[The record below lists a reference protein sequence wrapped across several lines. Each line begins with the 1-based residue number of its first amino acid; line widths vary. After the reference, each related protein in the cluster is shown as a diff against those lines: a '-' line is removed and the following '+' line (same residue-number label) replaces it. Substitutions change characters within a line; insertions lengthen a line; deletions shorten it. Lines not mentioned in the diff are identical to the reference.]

1 MKKIVAR
8 SGRFAGGPAEEV
20 ARFSESVSFDWRLW
34 KHDILGSMAH
44 ATMLLE
50 IGILTKAEHK
60 SIIRALDQ
68 IAADIPAGRFKWL
81 PALEDVHMN
90 IEAELTRR
98 ALPPGPSSTPAAP
111 ATTRSPW
118 TCACGCARRSSTWA
132 STCAAWAWPSWTWA
146 SATSTSSSPVT
157 PHLQRAQ
164 PVFLA
169 HHLLAYVE
177 MFSRDYDRFI
187 DCYQRVNVCPLGAGR
202 PGRLDPSPG
211 SRTGRQT
218 PRFLSTPAAGPRIT
232 RNSMDAVS
240 DRDFVLEFAAAAAI
254 SAVHLSRLAEDLIL
268 WASAEFHFIRIADAY
283 TTGSSLMPQKK
294 NPDVAELTRGKS
306 ARVIGNLMALLTLLK
321 GLPMTYNRDLQ
332 EDKERLFD
340 TADTLRACLRL
351 MSGMLAHT
359 TAHAPACAAA
369 ASDPPTPGDGSGR
382 LSRQERPRLPPGP
395 SCRRRLG
402 RPRRKRIQV
411 PGPDYPARIQAFRL
425 PIRPRCLE
433 PVRSRT
439 SHGTAQHHRRP
450 PPAARSKNRSPAGA
464 NASPNRRPSRRQDPP
479 GVHVID
485 RRTQGCPEAQPAAA
499 RRTSRSVLECVR
511 LAAAFGRFPLER
523 TIPPPGILNRY
534 RYFNVSAAG
543 FYSVRARLAV
553 QSGSKLPHSKT
564 LATLATP
571 HAAEPPRHAQQAEP
585 ELRPRP
591 MGCPLWRANSS
602 RPPTL
607 RGPDRRLARA
617 LTPVALLPPRP
628 ARARMV
634 ARA

>member
-98 ALPPGPSSTPAAP
+98 APAGAKLHTGRSRNDQVALDMRLWMREEILDLGVDLRGLGLALLDLGERHIDVIIPGYT
-111 ATTRSPW
+111 
-118 TCACGCARRSSTWA
+118 
-132 STCAAWAWPSWTWA
+132 
-146 SATSTSSSPVT
+146 
-157 PHLQRAQ
+157 HLQRAQ

-187 DCYQRVNVCPLGAGR
+187 DCYQRVNVCPLGAGALAGSTLPLDR
-202 PGRLDPSPG
+202 ELVAKLLDFVDSRGR
-211 SRTGRQT
+211 
-218 PRFLSTPAAGPRIT
+218 PRIT

-369 ASDPPTPGDGSGR
+369 ASDPQLLATDLADYLVKKGLAFRQAHHVVGALVAHAEKESKSLAQITLPEFKRFDSRFGPDV
-382 LSRQERPRLPPGP
+382 LSLFDLEQAMERRNITGAP
-395 SCRRRLG
+395 SRGEVKKQIARW
-402 RPRRKRIQV
+402 RKRL
-411 PGPDYPARIQAFRL
+411 A
-425 PIRPRCLE
+425 E
-433 PVRSRT
+433 
-439 SHGTAQHHRRP
+439 
-450 PPAARSKNRSPAGA
+450 PAA
-464 NASPNRRPSRRQDPP
+464 
-479 GVHVID
+479 
-485 RRTQGCPEAQPAAA
+485 
-499 RRTSRSVLECVR
+499 
-511 LAAAFGRFPLER
+511 
-523 TIPPPGILNRY
+523 
-534 RYFNVSAAG
+534 
-543 FYSVRARLAV
+543 
-553 QSGSKLPHSKT
+553 
-564 LATLATP
+564 
-571 HAAEPPRHAQQAEP
+571 
-585 ELRPRP
+585 
-591 MGCPLWRANSS
+591 
-602 RPPTL
+602 
-607 RGPDRRLARA
+607 
-617 LTPVALLPPRP
+617 
-628 ARARMV
+628 
-634 ARA
+634 